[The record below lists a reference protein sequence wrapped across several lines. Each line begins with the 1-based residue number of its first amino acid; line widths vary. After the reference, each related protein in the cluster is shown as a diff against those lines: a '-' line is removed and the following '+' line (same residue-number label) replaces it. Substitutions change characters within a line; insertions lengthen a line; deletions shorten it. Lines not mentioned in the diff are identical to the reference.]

1 MFIHRDD
8 RKHFGDLFLNGDLE
22 CIHRIMQILQQRELF
37 EIIEMDE
44 EIYLVNHNPAT
55 VENFRTVPRGLC
67 VSDYDPI
74 EDLRNLRAG
83 NNSYRHVPPEGGSH
97 VTSHMPI
104 PVYGY
109 QDTADD
115 FFMSGFNILETL
127 KHLTPQTP
135 FVSASQA
142 S

>member
-1 MFIHRDD
+1 
-8 RKHFGDLFLNGDLE
+8 
-22 CIHRIMQILQQRELF
+22 
-37 EIIEMDE
+37 MDE
-44 EIYLVNHNPAT
+44 EIYLVNHNPAS

-67 VSDYDPI
+67 VSDYDPNK
-74 EDLRNLRAG
+74 DLRNLRAV

-109 QDTADD
+109 QATADD
-115 FFMSGFNILETL
+115 FLMSGLNVLEAL
-127 KHLTPQTP
+127 KLLTPQTP
-135 FVSASQA
+135 SVSASQA